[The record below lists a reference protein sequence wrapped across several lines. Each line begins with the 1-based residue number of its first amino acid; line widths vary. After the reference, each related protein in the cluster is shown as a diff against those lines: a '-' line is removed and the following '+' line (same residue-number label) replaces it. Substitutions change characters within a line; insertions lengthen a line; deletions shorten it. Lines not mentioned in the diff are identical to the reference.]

1 MKDCIEVVNN
11 RFLTGEEINE
21 MGMKIF

>member
-11 RFLTGEEINE
+11 RFLSGEEINE